1 MEHIVAHSEFQL
13 SMEDQN
19 KLSKT
24 SREVG
29 SRFVDEE
36 VSLREEEQSDE
47 G

>member
-1 MEHIVAHSEFQL
+1 LLLTQFQL

-24 SREVG
+24 SCEGG

-36 VSLREEEQSDE
+36 VGLREEEQSDE